1 MVEAGTTGAG
11 AAKQQAKRSY
21 GQGAGVGVAAVVVV
35 VVVAVV
41 VVFGAGAVAVVVD
54 VVVAVAHTDGGA
66 ITWQTR
72 APRTTN
78 GLYKSADDD
87 AIARKSSSMCARR
100 TQSQVPLAL
109 PLATITRTVA
119 RWLAFAVR
127 NSYPHTTMPRP
138 LHATVRCP
146 RCRNPTLSLG
156 YGPLG
161 LPGLLSH

>member
-1 MVEAGTTGAG
+1 M
-11 AAKQQAKRSY
+11 R
-21 GQGAGVGVAAVVVV
+21 
-35 VVVAVV
+35 
-41 VVFGAGAVAVVVD
+41 
-54 VVVAVAHTDGGA
+54 
-66 ITWQTR
+66 TR

-87 AIARKSSSMCARR
+87 ANARKSSSMCARR

-127 NSYPHTTMPRP
+127 NSYGPRHRGTARP

-161 LPGLLSH
+161 LPGLLSHWHGLTVLTQTWALFCFAPRISHRTSRRNPPNARLTAMVMSLAYVCPWLVSAVSCNCSILIMWS